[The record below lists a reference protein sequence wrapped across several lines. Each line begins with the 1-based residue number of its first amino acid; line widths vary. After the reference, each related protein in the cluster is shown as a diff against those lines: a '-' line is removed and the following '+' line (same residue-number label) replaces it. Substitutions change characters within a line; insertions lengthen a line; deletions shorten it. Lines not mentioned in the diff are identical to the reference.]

1 MDEIEKMIQDLPD
14 KIPDAL
20 GRAEYANGYKDGYK
34 DGACACLEIFQQF
47 LKIGGRSDG

>member
-1 MDEIEKMIQDLPD
+1 MDEIEKIIQDLPD

-34 DGACACLEIFQQF
+34 DGVCAAVELFSRLLET
-47 LKIGGRSDG
+47 GREN